1 MDLIRTYLAEWIEQ
15 TGWLSADAAAETSTW
30 LLMAIVVALLWAA
43 TWTAGK
49 VLTPLIVH
57 LTSKTS
63 TLVDDYFFNPPVL
76 TAVWRAVAGLL
87 FYAVLPALT
96 SDLAPARASVVSGA
110 AGIYMTLTVVRL
122 ATAFLKNI
130 ATYNHSCRGGS
141 EPHLLIIIQF
151 VRVVVYVIGG
161 IVVIGLLL
169 GRNPLGFIAGLGAAA
184 AALMFVFRDTI
195 LGLVAGIQLSAGRL
209 LEPGDWVTVAS
220 AGIDG
225 VVEEV
230 TLTAVKVRAFDNTIQ
245 SIPPYTL
252 VSGSFKNWKGMQ
264 GRQGRSVKRALHI
277 DMASIHMLT
286 PGQTAQLTQDFN
298 LPLPDTA
305 KDGQAVNLTLF
316 RHYATAYL
324 RSLPG
329 VEKDEPWSW
338 TLVRQL
344 ESTPQG
350 LPLEMWFYLKETAFV
365 PYESQAAD
373 IFEHL
378 IATLPAFG
386 LRLFQAPT
394 GHDLSHACLNGG
406 N

>member
-15 TGWLSADAAAETSTW
+15 TGWLSTDAAAETSTW

-264 GRQGRSVKRALHI
+264 SRQGRSVKRALHI

-286 PGQTAQLTQDFN
+286 PDQTIRLTQDFN

-329 VEKDEPWSW
+329 VEKDAPWSW
-338 TLVRQL
+338 ALVRQL

>member
-1 MDLIRTYLAEWIEQ
+1 MDFIRTVLTQWIEQ
-15 TGWLSADAAAETSTW
+15 TGWLSADAASETSTW
-30 LLMAIVVALLWAA
+30 LLLALVVALLWTA
-43 TWTAGK
+43 TWIAGK
-49 VLTPLIVH
+49 ILTPLIVH

-63 TLVDDYFFNPPVL
+63 TLIDDYFFNPSVL

-87 FYAVLPALT
+87 FYAILPALT
-96 SDLAPARASVVSGA
+96 SDLAPARVSLVSGA
-110 AGIYMTLTVVRL
+110 AGIYMTITVVRL
-122 ATAFLKNI
+122 ATAFLKSI
-130 ATYNHSCRGGS
+130 ATYSNSYRDGS
-141 EPHLLIIIQF
+141 EPHVLIIIQF

-225 VVEEV
+225 IVEEV

-264 GRQGRSVKRALHI
+264 SRQGRSVKRALHI

-329 VEKDEPWSW
+329 VEKEAPWSW

>member
-15 TGWLSADAAAETSTW
+15 TGWLSTDAAAETSTW

-225 VVEEV
+225 IVEEV

-264 GRQGRSVKRALHI
+264 SRQGRSVKRALHI

-286 PGQTAQLTQDFN
+286 PDQTIRLTQDFN

-329 VEKDEPWSW
+329 VEKDAPWSW
-338 TLVRQL
+338 ALVRQL

>member
-1 MDLIRTYLAEWIEQ
+1 MEFIRTVLTQWIEQ
-15 TGWLSADAAAETSTW
+15 TGWLSADAATETSTW
-30 LLMAIVVALLWAA
+30 LLLVLVVALLWTA
-43 TWTAGK
+43 TWIAGK
-49 VLTPLIVH
+49 ILTPLIVH

-63 TLVDDYFFNPPVL
+63 TLIDDYFFNPTVL

-87 FYAVLPALT
+87 FYAILPALT
-96 SDLAPARASVVSGA
+96 SDLAPARVSLVSGA
-110 AGIYMTLTVVRL
+110 AGIYMTITVVRL
-122 ATAFLKNI
+122 ATAFLKSI
-130 ATYNHSCRGGS
+130 ATYSNSYRDGS
-141 EPHLLIIIQF
+141 EPHVLIIIQF

-264 GRQGRSVKRALHI
+264 SRQGRSVKRALHI

-329 VEKDEPWSW
+329 VEKDAPWSW

>member
-1 MDLIRTYLAEWIEQ
+1 MEFIRTVLTQWIEQ
-15 TGWLSADAAAETSTW
+15 TGWLSADATTETSTW
-30 LLMAIVVALLWAA
+30 LLLVLVVALLWTA
-43 TWTAGK
+43 TWIAGK
-49 VLTPLIVH
+49 ILTPLIVH

-63 TLVDDYFFNPPVL
+63 TLIDDYFFNPTVL

-87 FYAVLPALT
+87 FYAILPALT
-96 SDLAPARASVVSGA
+96 SDLAPARVSLVSGA
-110 AGIYMTLTVVRL
+110 AGIYMTITVVRL
-122 ATAFLKNI
+122 ATAFLKSI
-130 ATYNHSCRGGS
+130 ATYSDSCRDGS
-141 EPHLLIIIQF
+141 EPHVLIIIQF

-225 VVEEV
+225 IVEEV

-264 GRQGRSVKRALHI
+264 GRKGRSVKRALHI
-277 DMASIHMLT
+277 DVNSIGLLT
-286 PGQTAQLTQDFN
+286 PQQRAKLSDDFN
-298 LPLPDTA
+298 LPLPDTV
-305 KDGQAVNLTLF
+305 KDEPTVNLTLF

-329 VEKDEPWSW
+329 VEKDAPWSW

-344 ESTPQG
+344 EATPQG

-394 GHDLSHACLNGG
+394 GHDLSHALNAGG

>member
-1 MDLIRTYLAEWIEQ
+1 MEFIRTVLTQWIEQ
-15 TGWLSADAAAETSTW
+15 TGWLSADAATETSTW
-30 LLMAIVVALLWAA
+30 LLLVLVVALLWTA
-43 TWTAGK
+43 TWIAGK
-49 VLTPLIVH
+49 ILTPLIVH

-63 TLVDDYFFNPPVL
+63 TLIDDYFFNPTVL

-87 FYAVLPALT
+87 FYAILPALT
-96 SDLAPARASVVSGA
+96 SDLAPARVSLVSGA
-110 AGIYMTLTVVRL
+110 AGIYMTITVVRL
-122 ATAFLKNI
+122 ATAFLKSI
-130 ATYNHSCRGGS
+130 ATYSDSCRDGS
-141 EPHLLIIIQF
+141 EPHVLIIIQF

-225 VVEEV
+225 IVEEV

-264 GRQGRSVKRALHI
+264 GRKGRSVKRALHI
-277 DMASIHMLT
+277 DVNSIGLLT
-286 PGQTAQLTQDFN
+286 PQQRAKLSDDFN
-298 LPLPDTA
+298 LPLPETV
-305 KDGQAVNLTLF
+305 KDEPTVNLTLF
-316 RHYATAYL
+316 RYYATAYL

-329 VEKDEPWSW
+329 VEKDASWSW

-344 ESTPQG
+344 EATPQG

-394 GHDLSHACLNGG
+394 GHDLSHALNAGG

>member
-1 MDLIRTYLAEWIEQ
+1 MEFIRTILTQWIVQ
-15 TGWLSADAAAETSTW
+15 TGWLSADAATETSTW
-30 LLMAIVVALLWAA
+30 LLLVLVVALLWTA
-43 TWTAGK
+43 TWIAGK
-49 VLTPLIVH
+49 ILTPLIVH

-63 TLVDDYFFNPPVL
+63 TLIDDYFFNPTVL

-87 FYAVLPALT
+87 FYAILPALT
-96 SDLAPARASVVSGA
+96 SDLAPARVSLVSGA
-110 AGIYMTLTVVRL
+110 AGIYMTITVVRL
-122 ATAFLKNI
+122 ATAFLKSI
-130 ATYNHSCRGGS
+130 ATYSDSYRDGS
-141 EPHLLIIIQF
+141 EPHVLIIIQF

-209 LEPGDWVTVAS
+209 LEPGDWVTVAN

-225 VVEEV
+225 IVEEV
-230 TLTAVKVRAFDNTIQ
+230 TLTAVKIRAFDNTIQ

-264 GRQGRSVKRALHI
+264 GRKGRSVKRALHI

-286 PGQTAQLTQDFN
+286 PDQTAQLTQDFN

-329 VEKDEPWSW
+329 VEKEAPWSW

-394 GHDLSHACLNGG
+394 GYDLSHACLNGG

>member
-15 TGWLSADAAAETSTW
+15 TGWLSTDAAAETSTW

-230 TLTAVKVRAFDNTIQ
+230 TLTAVKIRAFDNTIQ

-264 GRQGRSVKRALHI
+264 SRQGRSVKRALHI

-286 PGQTAQLTQDFN
+286 PGQTTRLTQDFN

-329 VEKDEPWSW
+329 VEEDAPWSW

>member
-87 FYAVLPALT
+87 FYAALPALT

-264 GRQGRSVKRALHI
+264 SRQGRSVKRALHI

-286 PGQTAQLTQDFN
+286 PDQTTRLTQDFN

-329 VEKDEPWSW
+329 VEKDAPWSW
-338 TLVRQL
+338 PLVRQL

>member
-15 TGWLSADAAAETSTW
+15 TGWLSTDAAAETSTW

-151 VRVVVYVIGG
+151 V
-161 IVVIGLLL
+161 L
-169 GRNPLGFIAGLGAAA
+169 
-184 AALMFVFRDTI
+184 
-195 LGLVAGIQLSAGRL
+195 
-209 LEPGDWVTVAS
+209 
-220 AGIDG
+220 
-225 VVEEV
+225 
-230 TLTAVKVRAFDNTIQ
+230 
-245 SIPPYTL
+245 
-252 VSGSFKNWKGMQ
+252 
-264 GRQGRSVKRALHI
+264 
-277 DMASIHMLT
+277 
-286 PGQTAQLTQDFN
+286 
-298 LPLPDTA
+298 
-305 KDGQAVNLTLF
+305 
-316 RHYATAYL
+316 
-324 RSLPG
+324 
-329 VEKDEPWSW
+329 
-338 TLVRQL
+338 
-344 ESTPQG
+344 
-350 LPLEMWFYLKETAFV
+350 
-365 PYESQAAD
+365 
-373 IFEHL
+373 
-378 IATLPAFG
+378 
-386 LRLFQAPT
+386 
-394 GHDLSHACLNGG
+394 
-406 N
+406 